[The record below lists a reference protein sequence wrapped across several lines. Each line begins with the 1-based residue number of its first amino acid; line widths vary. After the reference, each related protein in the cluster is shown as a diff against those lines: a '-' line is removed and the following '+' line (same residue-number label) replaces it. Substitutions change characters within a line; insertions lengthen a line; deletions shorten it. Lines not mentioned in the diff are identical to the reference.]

1 MEEFYERNGD
11 NFTEEQEQLINNQLH
26 GEAQKNINEKCFSHT
41 EYRNPD
47 DILEDPY
54 RLDVSKNREKGT
66 PSIKGKT
73 QKKEYSKKIAKIG
86 KKRGRRAKNSPEDET
101 RAHTSYS
108 DDNKRI
114 KNWRL
119 FLQKIKKCVNAL
131 CEKEN
136 VEIMKTTN
144 FIQQFGSS
152 SVQNSD
158 FVKLRIYKYFTF
170 TKYKKKENHRRK
182 SRNISQKNET
192 IIRKMVLEKRNDVF
206 IALMKSTIGD
216 IYSKYIKDKK
226 YIDINGISTELT
238 DFDTISDV
246 LKEKKAEYEKECF
259 QEAEDRLKSFKEEA
273 TSLIDFIK
281 NNPKRKKKYNANLQY
296 ATIIE
301 LDEN

>member
-41 EYRNPD
+41 EYRNSD
-47 DILEDPY
+47 DILED
-54 RLDVSKNREKGT
+54 LHSLNVSKNRKKDT
-66 PSIKGKT
+66 PSIKGKS
-73 QKKEYSKKIAKIG
+73 QKKEYSKKNTKIG

-101 RAHTSYS
+101 RAHTSDS

-192 IIRKMVLEKRNDVF
+192 IIRKMVSEKRNDVF

-216 IYSKYIKDKK
+216 IYSKYIKDEK

-259 QEAEDRLKSFKEEA
+259 QEAEDRLKSFKEDA
-273 TSLIDFIK
+273 TTLIDFIK